1 MQAHMR
7 TGAVALALLALLF
20 VLARPIC
27 AAQDLR
33 PALPHAAAAVHMH
46 DSPQGSDHSDPCC
59 DAMEAS
65 VIATTSVLAVPA
77 AAAAP
82 AVPAFVVVPS
92 RITPAHPV
100 FGAPAPPQHS
110 YYARSARILR

>member
-59 DAMEAS
+59 DAMEAL
-65 VIATTSVLAVPA
+65 VIATPPAVAVPTVATALAVPA
-77 AAAAP
+77 FARLP
-82 AVPAFVVVPS
+82 L
-92 RITPAHPV
+92 RIALAHSIFGTP
-100 FGAPAPPQHS
+100 PPPPLPYH
-110 YYARSARILR
+110 ARSARILR